1 MILYGAAI
9 YFECIEIWVL
19 ISAYRYYSPPPP
31 PPLDENILCTA
42 LEDRGPLQLPIS
54 SVGEVWMFL
63 GMTNYTLMQHI
74 SIILS

>member
-9 YFECIEIWVL
+9 YFECTEMWVL
-19 ISAYRYYSPPPP
+19 ISAYRYYYPLP

-63 GMTNYTLMQHI
+63 GMTNYTLMQDI